1 MPNSYIY
8 VLDRYSYLW
17 YNFII
22 NILQNGEAMKRFICF
37 LLVFTILFLTVSC
50 GPSAIDPPLT
60 EDTNGESTTELLVPA
75 SQTLLI
81 NKSELGLDPVIIRG
95 ESEIADISLS
105 EDGTVSLTSKSPGD
119 AVYRVENNYSEA
131 AVLSVTVD
139 EYLRITVD
147 TEVFTAP
154 KNSVNV
160 KDFGAKGNGTAD
172 DTAAIQKAIDS
183 LKTGGTVYIPKGV
196 YMINYLVF
204 RENIHIRLAGN
215 LPDATVGYTDEIADY
230 VKNGDVAILRRN
242 GKNNHMFYNLNR
254 GGYCTEGVSNIA
266 LSGGVLDCVTTG
278 MAFVWSC
285 ADGVLFENSIVKD
298 ISNNHAIQIGGCSN
312 VTINNIMFAGYTN
325 GSALTRETIQIE
337 TMTPNALSS
346 NLSTTP
352 VKCDPGD
359 YQYNKNVSVT
369 GCYFGKSDKS
379 GPHQT
384 PVGHHSSR
392 DEANCDGLVFSGN
405 VVDNPLMY
413 GLHLNNF
420 VNVEITDNLFISTA
434 KTDRLANDTALISL
448 YTRTNA
454 EEYTDKNGVKI
465 TSSHKNEQIGNNNIV
480 IKNNRFVLGGNTN
493 LRVLYI
499 TGSGFKPGAAVTGNI
514 NRVDAFGGTPYS
526 YKGYVRST
534 NVIENIDFSG
544 NTVELKGKTSYD
556 NYLFRAD
563 NVYRFN
569 FEDNIFPTEGYR
581 AENACYF
588 YNTTKPEEFTRTI
601 AVTPSAGKVIFV
613 TEDGEVVYKIKA
625 NGTLTLNSAGGH
637 RIDVTVQKGIVR
649 ITLDDLTGF
658 EGWYDGDKAVDLTAG
673 FTGNITLT
681 AKFKQD

>member
-1 MPNSYIY
+1 
-8 VLDRYSYLW
+8 
-17 YNFII
+17 
-22 NILQNGEAMKRFICF
+22 MKRFICF

-131 AVLSVTVD
+131 ALLSVTVD

-147 TEVFTAP
+147 TEAFTAP
-154 KNSVNV
+154 KNSANV
-160 KDFGAKGNGTAD
+160 KDFGAKGNGIAD
-172 DTAAIQKAIDS
+172 DTPAIQKAIDS
-183 LKTGGTVYIPKGV
+183 LKNGGTVYIPKGV

-278 MAFVWSC
+278 MAFVWAC

-298 ISNNHAIQIGGCSN
+298 ISNNHAIQIDGCSN
-312 VTINNIMFAGYTN
+312 VVIRNIMFAGYTH
-325 GSALTRETIQIE
+325 GDALTRETIQIE
-337 TMTPNALSS
+337 PTTPGAISS
-346 NLSTTP
+346 DHANSP
-352 VKCDPGD
+352 VKCHNGNFF
-359 YQYNKNVSVT
+359 YNKNISIT
-369 GCYFGKSDKS
+369 GCYFGKSDVS

-384 PVGHHSSR
+384 PLGHHSSA
-392 DEANCDGLVFSGN
+392 DEATCDGLVFSGN
-405 VVDNPLMY
+405 VLDNPYMY
-413 GLHLNNF
+413 GVHLTNY
-420 VNVEITDNLFISTA
+420 VNVSIENNLFISTERGERFA
-434 KTDRLANDTALISL
+434 ADVALINL
-448 YTRTNA
+448 YSRVNA
-454 EEYTDKNGVKI
+454 VTYTDQNGIKI

-480 IKNNRFVLGGNTN
+480 IKNNRFVLGGNTD

-499 TGSGFKPGAAVTGNI
+499 TGSGLQPGATTVSSI
-514 NRVDAFGGTPYS
+514 KRVDIWGGTPYS

-601 AVTPSAGKVIFV
+601 AVTPSSGKIIFV
-613 TEDGEVVYKIKA
+613 TEDGEVAYKIKA

-681 AKFKQD
+681 AKFN